1 MMWVMWTMCR
11 GGSRVTDSHL
21 ALNGR
26 NLVYCEMALL
36 TYSVLVV
43 LMLALHEVLLHLLV
57 HPYLEGIAAMPVV
70 SVTKPAVLMH
80 CHHVWLFVSIEL
92 VNISV

>member
-1 MMWVMWTMCR
+1 MCWRWRR
-11 GGSRVTDSHL
+11 GRATIPQF
-21 ALNGR
+21 ALNR
-26 NLVYCEMALL
+26 MDLVDSETAFLAHS
-36 TYSVLVV
+36 TFVE
-43 LMLALHEVLLHLLV
+43 LMFLIVEVLLHLLV

-92 VNISV
+92 VNVSV